1 MQDCFRAH
9 PEMYGA
15 ELEDEEEEIEAE
27 IRAQEAAKAEAR
39 ENEAPAAESQ
49 DAKVTPKQAAQD
61 TKAAVKDE
69 AVKTPAPA
77 PTHPEV
83 ADVGEKVMPKTA
95 YDATD
100 ADAKVNEAKA

>member
-39 ENEAPAAESQ
+39 EKDAAAEPQ
-49 DAKVTPKQAAQD
+49 DDKVTPRKEAQD
-61 TKAAVKDE
+61 VKAAVKE
-69 AVKTPAPA
+69 NAAEKAPT
-77 PTHPEV
+77 PTHPET
-83 ADVGEKVMPKTA
+83 ADTSEKVVPKTA

-100 ADAKVNEAKA
+100 ADVKVSESKA